1 MRIFIATALL
11 LFISGCANKK
21 NVQLPPAPASV
32 DAVIK
37 TVKGKKYKT
46 TDLALISNLAAD
58 KNDPY
63 EWFDDIKDTTAFFR
77 INEKEKKKLEINF
90 VNGTTAEVTDMS
102 GTNKA
107 TWKID
112 DQPKSEETAGKFL
125 RLSIERNEAL
135 IPGQVSKAT
144 ITFSYKV
151 LGIDDKQLFL
161 ETPSMFNMR
170 KVAAL
175 MKTQ

>member
-1 MRIFIATALL
+1 MRIFIAIALL

-21 NVQLPPAPASV
+21 TVQLPPAPASV
-32 DAVIK
+32 DAIIK

-77 INEKEKKKLEINF
+77 INEKEKKKLGINF
-90 VNGTTAEVTDMS
+90 VNDTTAEVTDLS

-107 TWKID
+107 IWKID

-125 RLSIERNEAL
+125 RLSMERDETL

>member
-1 MRIFIATALL
+1 MRIFIAIALL

-21 NVQLPPAPASV
+21 TVQLPPAPASV

-77 INEKEKKKLEINF
+77 INEKEKKKLGINF
-90 VNGTTAEVTDMS
+90 VNDTTAEVTDLS

-107 TWKID
+107 IWKID

-125 RLSIERNEAL
+125 RLSMERDETL